1 MEKKSEKI
9 NNYKLYIQKSMRI
22 FPKLYFDFFNLLEIF
37 KKLKNGDSVPEY
49 EILLNFVN
57 IFWPNKQA
65 NKFFK
70 NYWI

>member
-70 NYWI
+70 NY